1 MGLYGHRLLEAGASG
16 EPLIYS
22 LTLYERGD
30 GVNHLRVQADN
41 LDQPFDINQGA
52 KLDLGS
58 TAKLRTLITY
68 LEIVAELHAKLGG
81 SAPAELKVVAADA
94 VDPLTAWAAGHL
106 AVQRRS
112 QPSRH
117 ARGGDAAELFGQP
130 HGNASSPVAAS
141 ISSPTSI
148 LSTTTDTLSVA
159 EAFRHSVNLVFVR
172 LMRDIVRYYTAV
184 HLPFAR
190 DLLDDPR
197 HPARAGYLERFA
209 DREGRAFLNQFY
221 DRAER
226 ARRRGRAGEAG
237 EVRCGRVPTGSP

>member
-81 SAPAELKVVAADA
+81 SAPAEIKVVAADA

-106 AVQRRS
+106 GQRRS

-117 ARGGDAAELFGQP
+117 ARGGDAAELLGRP
-130 HGNASSPVAAS
+130 MGTPSPVAAS

-148 LSTTTDTLSVA
+148 LSTTTTRSA
-159 EAFRHSVNLVFVR
+159 S
-172 LMRDIVRYYTAV
+172 
-184 HLPFAR
+184 
-190 DLLDDPR
+190 PR
-197 HPARAGYLERFA
+197 RSAIPSTSCS
-209 DREGRAFLNQFY
+209 
-221 DRAER
+221 
-226 ARRRGRAGEAG
+226 
-237 EVRCGRVPTGSP
+237 CG